1 MAIKNEYNPK
11 IASHPGRMLLEEIK
25 SRDMTQKVFAER
37 TGLTEKHLSEIVNGK
52 AAITPEVAL
61 KIEAALG
68 TSASLWLRLQMQYD
82 EVKARVKEEEY
93 LQEDIELLGL
103 FPYNDIR
110 KVFSDLPN
118 TRVQRERVISL
129 RQFFCYSSLKLFSEK
144 IHEQGFTIAAP
155 AFRTTGIQ
163 EGKRPDEYAL
173 ASWIRIGELKAQ
185 KREINKALDCE
196 RLEKLA
202 ADIAGISA
210 EKDLC
215 EAWEIIRRRLNE
227 CGVKTILVPYLPKTY
242 VNGAVYWE
250 GNTPVIILNA
260 RSSYWDTF
268 IFTLLHEIGHIIKHG
283 KNYRSVSFD
292 KSRVVIDQ
300 EDARELEADEYAEQS
315 LIDKDVFATFA
326 SDFVENRQTIDGFAA
341 AYGIDRGIVAARL
354 ARKGILRWQDC
365 VRIRRQLVIS

>member
-1 MAIKNEYNPK
+1 M
-11 IASHPGRMLLEEIK
+11 
-25 SRDMTQKVFAER
+25 
-37 TGLTEKHLSEIVNGK
+37 
-52 AAITPEVAL
+52 
-61 KIEAALG
+61 
-68 TSASLWLRLQMQYD
+68 
-82 EVKARVKEEEY
+82 
-93 LQEDIELLGL
+93 
-103 FPYNDIR
+103 
-110 KVFSDLPN
+110 
-118 TRVQRERVISL
+118 
-129 RQFFCYSSLKLFSEK
+129 
-144 IHEQGFTIAAP
+144 
-155 AFRTTGIQ
+155 
-163 EGKRPDEYAL
+163 
-173 ASWIRIGELKAQ
+173 
-185 KREINKALDCE
+185 LDCE

-227 CGVKTILVPYLPKTY
+227 CGVKIILVPYLPKTY

-315 LIDKDVFATFA
+315 LIDKDVFATFV